1 MRTPMFILTLGQW
14 PGWVDSLKTKYYD
27 YLLPNLKEK
36 CHVICVKKWLYN
48 IQNIYFIIKL
58 IDLGG

>member
-1 MRTPMFILTLGQW
+1 MRTLIFILTLGQW
-14 PGWVDSLKTKYYD
+14 PGWVGSLKTKHYD
-27 YLLPNLKEK
+27 YILSNLKGK
-36 CHVICVKKWLYN
+36 FHVICVKKWLYN